1 VLETTFLDKSS
12 HPLVLTREVVEVNFR
27 STALLSL
34 LGFQGLSNIDWR
46 FPLAHNRVLLL
57 GDVFYLFVIVKGFGL
72 LEQSFDDLKAVDLA
86 IDVLVIEELTPLNF
100 RLRVTL
106 QVNNLIKHAFVSR
119 EHGD

>member
-72 LEQSFDDLKAVDLA
+72 L
-86 IDVLVIEELTPLNF
+86 
-100 RLRVTL
+100 
-106 QVNNLIKHAFVSR
+106 
-119 EHGD
+119 

>member
-1 VLETTFLDKSS
+1 MLETTFLDKSSHDESS

-27 STALLSL
+27 STALLSLLGL

-72 LEQSFDDLKAVDLA
+72 LEQSLF
-86 IDVLVIEELTPLNF
+86 
-100 RLRVTL
+100 
-106 QVNNLIKHAFVSR
+106 S
-119 EHGD
+119 